1 MKKNEFLLDKF
12 SQPQNHP
19 LLVAKQVYDTT
30 SSEVQIN
37 DLIQKTLRKRKQ
49 KDNLADEAR
58 ILIAIGNLI
67 ALGKLRYY
75 KGHVSKI

>member
-1 MKKNEFLLDKF
+1 MRKNELLLDKF

-19 LLVAKQVYDTT
+19 LLVAKQVYDTI
-30 SSEVQIN
+30 SAELQIN
-37 DLIQKTLRKRKQ
+37 ELIRKTLKKRKQ
-49 KDNLADEAR
+49 KDNIADEAR

-75 KGHVSKI
+75 RGHVSKL